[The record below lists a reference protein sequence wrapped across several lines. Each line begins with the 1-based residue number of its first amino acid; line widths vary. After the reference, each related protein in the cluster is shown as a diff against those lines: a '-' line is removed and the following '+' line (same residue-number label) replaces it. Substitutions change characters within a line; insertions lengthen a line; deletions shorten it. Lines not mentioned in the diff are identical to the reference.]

1 MLEAVNRRRT
11 DDTMA
16 QSKRTINNLQNT
28 TQKTIDRTL
37 TPLIGGDELRCF
49 GRESSSGT
57 HRVTHVL
64 FFNVK

>member
-28 TQKTIDRTL
+28 TQKTIDRTR
-37 TPLIGGDELRCF
+37 TPLIAGDELGCF

-57 HRVTHVL
+57 RRATHVL